1 MSSSLRAQAAEA
13 LRQMGKYK
21 SPTER
26 PDTSE
31 GVTFSNLSFDVDDE
45 TKQRVDRERE
55 EFNKKIGLKK

>member
-13 LRQMGKYK
+13 LRQMGKY
-21 SPTER
+21 SSTTER

-45 TKQRVDRERE
+45 TKQRVERERE
-55 EFNKKIGLKK
+55 EFNKKLGLKK